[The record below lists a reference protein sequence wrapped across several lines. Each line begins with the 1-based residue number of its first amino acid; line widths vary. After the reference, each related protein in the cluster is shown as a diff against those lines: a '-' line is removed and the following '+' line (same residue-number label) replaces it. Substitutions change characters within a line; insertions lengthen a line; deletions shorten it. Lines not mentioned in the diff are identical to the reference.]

1 MPIGWGRRVTAAA
14 CQLGVTALLAA
25 CSSAPREPAGQ
36 AAGPAV
42 PLAAPPAPA
51 TPSVPAR
58 SVAPPGCSTAAAHAP
73 ALPAVRRTMTS
84 VPVSPFGVVTSAN
97 GRWVFVSDA
106 HGITVLRAAGPAA
119 SPKVVRSVPIPGAPE
134 LLGEALTPDGR
145 YLLVAASNET
155 VVLSVAGLESGSSRV
170 LAGALPLTGGGAI
183 AVAVSA
189 NGRFAFTSLEN
200 SASVEVSNLSRAL
213 SAGFNASGVSVGRV
227 PTGRAPVGAAVSPN
241 GRWLYVTSE
250 AASPAVRG
258 HAGSSRQHC
267 AGDPD
272 AATGEVQAIDVAA
285 AEKDPPAAAR
295 SAAVAGS
302 SPVRIV
308 LSPGGKVAWV
318 TARGSNALL
327 GMAVSR
333 LGSSTPG
340 PVVAD
345 VGVGSAPV
353 GVILVDGGRLAVV
366 ADSNSFGGTGPQWLS
381 VVNVRAA
388 LAGKP
393 ALAGQVPAGGFPRQL
408 ALSPDGGTLYVTN
421 FDSDQLETIDVADLV
436 KDAVS
441 G

>member
-1 MPIGWGRRVTAAA
+1 
-14 CQLGVTALLAA
+14 
-25 CSSAPREPAGQ
+25 
-36 AAGPAV
+36 
-42 PLAAPPAPA
+42 
-51 TPSVPAR
+51 
-58 SVAPPGCSTAAAHAP
+58 
-73 ALPAVRRTMTS
+73 MTS

-267 AGDPD
+267 AWLTPTPRR
-272 AATGEVQAIDVAA
+272 ARCRPSTS
-285 AEKDPPAAAR
+285 PPPRGIRPRRRARQPWRAPARSGSCYRRAAR
-295 SAAVAGS
+295 
-302 SPVRIV
+302 
-308 LSPGGKVAWV
+308 W
-318 TARGSNALL
+318 RG
-327 GMAVSR
+327 
-333 LGSSTPG
+333 
-340 PVVAD
+340 
-345 VGVGSAPV
+345 
-353 GVILVDGGRLAVV
+353 
-366 ADSNSFGGTGPQWLS
+366 
-381 VVNVRAA
+381 
-388 LAGKP
+388 
-393 ALAGQVPAGGFPRQL
+393 
-408 ALSPDGGTLYVTN
+408 
-421 FDSDQLETIDVADLV
+421 
-436 KDAVS
+436 
-441 G
+441 